1 MSILETFYILFKSDT
16 TELKKGTEEAKKTT
30 DKLTESI
37 KASDVAV
44 EHIGRSFQS
53 FAGYLTSAVAAFIS
67 VGAVVGG
74 LKDAITYDIELGRT
88 SKALGVNVS
97 QLDAWGQAVQRTGGT
112 ASGFQ
117 NSLKSLADHFN
128 TTASVAIKALPQLAD
143 ALSKVSRFSA
153 FKFGKSLGLDEATI
167 LLLQQGR
174 REVESILKQQKELG
188 VVTKEQIDIAI
199 KYDNSLANLNHSFRT
214 LYNAIAIPLAP
225 YLITFMEKFTKA
237 IQYLTAHK
245 DLITGAL
252 YAIGAAFGVIALPI
266 IIATAPIILMTGLI
280 LGLIALF
287 AILFEDFKVDSAGGQ
302 SALHDWW
309 VEWRKF
315 FKWIGDK
322 WDWITEKLQKFLNL
336 IRGKT
341 VFSLMDEAN
350 KNSIAEGNRLA
361 SIASNTPIN
370 TQTSSNIVN
379 SQAFARNSSI
389 NTGPITINTKATD
402 AEGVAK
408 DLDINLKYQL
418 RDTTNYFADNTYA

>member
-16 TELKKGTEEAKKTT
+16 SDLKKGSEEAKKST
-30 DKLTESI
+30 DNLTNSLKSTNLATEQ
-37 KASDVAV
+37 V
-44 EHIGRSFQS
+44 GRSFLS
-53 FAGYLTSAVAAFIS
+53 LASHVTSAIAAFVS
-67 VGAVVGG
+67 VGAVVSG
-74 LKDAITYDIELGRT
+74 LKNAITYDIELGRT
-88 SKALGVNVS
+88 SKALGVNVE
-97 QLDAWGQAVQRTGGT
+97 QLDAWGNAVQRTGGT

-174 REVESILKQQKELG
+174 REVEAIIKQQKELG
-188 VVTKEQIDIAI
+188 VVSKEQIDIAI
-199 KYDNSLANLNHSFRT
+199 KYDNSLTDLQHSFRS
-214 LYNAIAIPLAP
+214 LYNAIAVP
-225 YLITFMEKFTKA
+225 ITPSIIKFIEGFTKA
-237 IQYLTAHK
+237 IQYLTKHK
-245 DLITGAL
+245 DLVVGAL
-252 YAIGAAFGVIALPI
+252 IAIGGAFAVIAAPLA
-266 IIATAPIILMTGLI
+266 IAVAPIAL
-280 LGLIALF
+280 LIAGIAALIGLF
-287 AILFEDFKVDSAGGQ
+287 ALLYEDFKVDSQGGI
-302 SALHDWW
+302 AYLHDWW
-309 VEWRKF
+309 EEWRSF

-322 WDWITEKLQKFLNL
+322 WDWVTDKLQKFLNL
-336 IRGKT
+336 IKGKT
-341 VFSLMDEAN
+341 VFSLIDDAN
-350 KNSIAEGNRLA
+350 QSNLSKGSALINS
-361 SIASNTPIN
+361 ASNTPLN
-370 TQTSSNIVN
+370 SQTSNSIVN